1 MSVMFRDRTNPVRA
15 EVTSLDTNDDAS
27 REAAA
32 LPAQAVIERVNAI
45 LGYDIFESSLMAEG
59 YVELGSEML
68 SISESTLAAQAEAL
82 PE

>member
-1 MSVMFRDRTNPVRA
+1 MSVVFSDRTNPVRA
-15 EVTSLDTNDDAS
+15 HVTSIDTNDDAS

-32 LPAQAVIERVNAI
+32 LPAAAVIERVNAI

-68 SISESTLAAQAEAL
+68 AISESTLPAQAEVL